1 MLDQPLLPSAEDDFS
16 LSVMSPMP
24 QKILDAFFAAG
35 GLTVYA
41 TSPSAWRWRACAG
54 GQSLEAVVIDPHS
67 VIENAAAETAR
78 STEPK
83 QEAPRKP
90 FEHHTLV
97 RWLSRAVVPQNLTPS
112 RAEFWPFTD
121 DDAKTFAGLLGMK
134 VDEWQRLGLK
144 PRATTSEIRLFAQG
158 HNAAL
163 SDIESAFLPA
173 RFELPSVLSS
183 FYIRH
188 LTKARRDAEAALLVA
203 QSCGSLRI
211 PSLMS
216 DAFAVYGFEAAMEN
230 PVKHEGNDYSSS
242 TADDT
247 SLYIDAAV
255 QLASQK
261 LALPADHPDYLLRLN
276 LTEVTETAC
285 DIVERL
291 RPQPFAFLL
300 KAKELYV
307 ARSDV
312 SRFPPEMRFMTALN
326 EGDLPVSEAWV
337 QRLIEA
343 YERLFGNKM
352 GMPSHTRTPPSAQI
366 VRLK

>member
-1 MLDQPLLPSAEDDFS
+1 MLDQPLLHPADDIS

-24 QKILDAFFAAG
+24 QKTLDTFFAAG

-41 TSPSAWRWRACAG
+41 TSPSAWRWRACTG
-54 GQSLEAVVIDPHS
+54 GQSLEAIVVDPHS
-67 VIENAAAETAR
+67 VIENAATDIAR
-78 STEPK
+78 STEVKPAA
-83 QEAPRKP
+83 QRKP

-97 RWLSRAVVPQNLTPS
+97 RWLTRAAVPQNLSPS
-112 RAEFWPFTD
+112 HADFWPFTD
-121 DDAKTFAGLLGMK
+121 EDGKAFAALLGMQPE
-134 VDEWQRLGLK
+134 EWRRLGLK
-144 PRATTSEIRLFAQG
+144 PAATASEIRLFAQG

-173 RFELPSVLSS
+173 RFELPANLSS

-211 PSLMS
+211 PSLMA
-216 DAFAVYGFEAAMEN
+216 DAFAAYSFEAAMSD
-230 PVKHEGNDYSSS
+230 PVQHEGNDYAS
-242 TADDT
+242 TTAHDT
-247 SLYIDAAV
+247 SAYIDAAIRF
-255 QLASQK
+255 ASEK
-261 LALPADHPDYLLRLN
+261 LSLPAEHPDYLLRMN
-276 LTEVTETAC
+276 LTDVTEAAC

-291 RPQPFAFLL
+291 RPAPFAFLL
-300 KAKELYV
+300 KAKELFL

-326 EGDLPVSEAWV
+326 EGDLPVSEPWV
-337 QRLIEA
+337 QRLILA
-343 YERLFGNKM
+343 YERVFGGKM
-352 GMPSHTRTPPSAQI
+352 GLPTQVQTPASAQI